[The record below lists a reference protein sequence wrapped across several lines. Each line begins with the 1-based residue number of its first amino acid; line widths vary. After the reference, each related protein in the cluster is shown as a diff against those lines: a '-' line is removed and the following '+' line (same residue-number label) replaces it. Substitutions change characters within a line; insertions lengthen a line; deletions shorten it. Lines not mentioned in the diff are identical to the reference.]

1 MAAGQGARAPG
12 RALAEGWAPYFLLN
26 VEMPFVGVLLGVA
39 VLAGLAVWAFRRR
52 GSDEMHSVAGY
63 QHRLERLE
71 EVRRRQGGSVRIVGG
86 TTPNPGTPSQPVI
99 GEDGR
104 IEISSSA
111 SRRRP
116 LDDAGEL
123 PRSGNRLP
131 PPTYRRPRDVSI
143 ARMSHRPRRLGAP
156 IAAAAIVIV
165 LVTGLAIAGA
175 HSRTPRT
182 TTSTTTGHKSNTRTT
197 QSTTTTVPKPTT
209 FTATSTNSEGGTY
222 ALPFPSYAVTFKA
235 TTGDCYIQI
244 TNAQGKVPYAQV
256 LDAGATEQMVLTG
269 NSEVIL
275 GAPSSITVQVDRTP
289 VTFPTPLPAPLH
301 LNFEASS
308 PPSTTTTT

>member
-1 MAAGQGARAPG
+1 MEYVA
-12 RALAEGWAPYFLLN
+12 
-26 VEMPFVGVLLGVA
+26 VLVGVA

-71 EVRRRQGGSVRIVGG
+71 EVRRRQGGSVRVVGG
-86 TTPNPGTPSQPVI
+86 TTPNPGTPSQPVV

-116 LDDAGEL
+116 VDESGEP
-123 PRSGNRLP
+123 PRSPGRSP
-131 PPTYRRPRDVSI
+131 GRPQPATYRRGRDVSI

-156 IAAAAIVIV
+156 IAAAVVVIV

-175 HSRTPRT
+175 HSRPHGT
-182 TTSTTTGHKSNTRTT
+182 TTTTTHKRNTRPT
-197 QSTTTTVPKPTT
+197 QSTTTTTAPRPTT
-209 FTATSTNSEGGTY
+209 FTPSSTNSEGGSY
-222 ALPFPSYAVTFKA
+222 ALPFPSYTLSFKA
-235 TTGDCYIQI
+235 TTGNCYVQI
-244 TNAQGKVPYAQV
+244 TNASGQTPYAQV
-256 LDAGATEQMVLTG
+256 LDAGATYQLVLTG
-269 NSEVIL
+269 NSQVVL
-275 GAPSSITVQVDRTP
+275 GAPSSVTVQVDRTP

-301 LNFEASS
+301 LTFEASS
-308 PPSTTTTT
+308 SPSNTTTT

>member
-1 MAAGQGARAPG
+1 MR
-12 RALAEGWAPYFLLN
+12 PYFLLN
-26 VEMPFVGVLLGVA
+26 VGMPFVAVLVGVA

-86 TTPNPGTPSQPVI
+86 TNPSAGTPNQPVI

-116 LDDAGEL
+116 LDDTGEL
-123 PRSGNRLP
+123 PRSPNRP
-131 PPTYRRPRDVSI
+131 QPATYRRGRDVSI

-156 IAAAAIVIV
+156 IAAAAVVIV

-175 HSRTPRT
+175 HSRSPHST
-182 TTSTTTGHKSNTRTT
+182 TTSTTGHTHTKTTGTT
-197 QSTTTTVPKPTT
+197 TTTTVPKPTT
-209 FTATSTNSEGGTY
+209 FTPSSTTSEGGTY
-222 ALPFPSYAVTFKA
+222 SLPFPSYTITFKA
-235 TTGDCYIQI
+235 TTGNCYVQI
-244 TNAQGKVPYAQV
+244 TNSAGQVPYAQV

-269 NSEVIL
+269 NSEVVL
-275 GAPSSITVQVDRTP
+275 GAPSSITVEIDRTP
-289 VTFPTPLPAPLH
+289 VSFPTPVPAPLH
-301 LNFEASS
+301 LNFEAST
-308 PPSTTTTT
+308 PTTSTTTTTS